1 MSNSTNISSV
11 ISPSV
16 LSNISNA
23 AAIKTFGDQ
32 LVNKAK
38 DKIVSVV
45 KGKIGEIKDFIEE
58 IIKKTIQLSID
69 HSTELKRLE
78 VLYKDKQLTEDQYN
92 EAVAL
97 ENAAFELANKDL
109 NDAKDKFN
117 DELAKLIS
125 DPYKKI
131 KEQRRKRKNRVKK
144 VRSKNK
150 ADRAKARR
158 NLAKK
163 LLKNAAKTLAP
174 IIALKLTNELIAVI
188 SQRDKLEVLVNQ
200 VNGYIVSANTAETI
214 QIATSLRN
222 NTITLINNS
231 IRKLQN
237 IKQVLDQITL
247 YITIFSL
254 IVAIL
259 SAIPIPVAVPPGI
272 GIPFNL
278 ITKIIKTLEKANKLI
293 ASLSVVLAICS
304 VLLEKE
310 IDKLNEL
317 IIRLKEIGQILD
329 QSALDNLNNQEL
341 TDLTS
346 NLLINV
352 DQFEEYKGFKFKI
365 KEEQTLGAQQ
375 AVIVKGIKRHYAV
388 AINRDGVEQLKS
400 EYSFTQDPNDLIE
413 QLKLI
418 IDQKNLQG

>member
-1 MSNSTNISSV
+1 MPNSTNISSV

-23 AAIKTFGDQ
+23 TAIKTFGDQ

-38 DKIVSVV
+38 DKVVSIV

-58 IIKKTIQLSID
+58 LTKKTIQLSID

-117 DELAKLIS
+117 EELAKLIS

-200 VNGYIVSANTAETI
+200 VNEYIVSANTAETI
-214 QIATSLRN
+214 QIATNLRN

-304 VLLEKE
+304 ILLEKE

-317 IIRLKEIGQILD
+317 IAKLKEIGQILD

-346 NLLINV
+346 SLLTNV

-375 AVIVKGIKRHYAV
+375 AVVVKGIKRHYAV
-388 AINRDGVEQLKS
+388 AVNRDGVEQLKS

>member
-38 DKIVSVV
+38 DKVVSIV

-346 NLLINV
+346 NLLTNV

-365 KEEQTLGAQQ
+365 KEEQNTSF
-375 AVIVKGIKRHYAV
+375 VVKGNKRHYAV
-388 AINRDGVEQLKS
+388 TIDRDGVEVLKS
-400 EYSFTQDPNDLIE
+400 EYSFTLDPNDLVE

>member
-23 AAIKTFGDQ
+23 TAIKTFGDQ

-38 DKIVSVV
+38 DKVVSIV

-346 NLLINV
+346 NLLTNV

-375 AVIVKGIKRHYAV
+375 AIVVKGIKRHYAV
-388 AINRDGVEQLKS
+388 AVNRDGVEQLKS

>member
-38 DKIVSVV
+38 DKVVSIV

-58 IIKKTIQLSID
+58 LIKKTIQLSID

-78 VLYKDKQLTEDQYN
+78 ILYKDKQLTEDQYN

-418 IDQKNLQG
+418 IDQNNLQG

>member
-23 AAIKTFGDQ
+23 TAIKTFGDQ

-38 DKIVSVV
+38 DKVVSIV

-293 ASLSVVLAICS
+293 ASLSVVLDICS

-346 NLLINV
+346 NLLTNV

-375 AVIVKGIKRHYAV
+375 AIVVKGIKRHYAV
-388 AINRDGVEQLKS
+388 AVNRDGVEQLKS